1 MRYSKKHINASF
13 FCSIIIPK
21 IKKLYNINRKK
32 KERNEKIENFKTNAV
47 CPKCRKELVTSEVE
61 GCVVFTCP
69 ECSKNYTLGEVKS
82 DKDLLIYIPRDDK
95 FNNELF
101 EKEIYN
107 LYYDSFYS
115 KYDTLKEVEKTKD
128 TYILRFGGYLTL
140 RSFNQLSKI
149 WEHRNELESMEEYDI
164 PVLWQVFD
172 RIPIR
177 GLSLEDAV
185 RTAKENFDLLPL
197 GTNPAYVEDSYQIDD
212 GNDGNNSVEE
222 TVKYLED
229 IYYY

>member
-1 MRYSKKHINASF
+1 MKK
-13 FCSIIIPK
+13 
-21 IKKLYNINRKK
+21 
-32 KERNEKIENFKTNAV
+32 FKTNLV
-47 CPKCRKELVTSEVE
+47 CPKCGKELVTSEVD

-69 ECSKNYTLGEVKS
+69 ECNKDYTLAEVKS
-82 DKDLLIYIPRDDK
+82 DKDLLIYIPVDDK
-95 FNNELF
+95 CNNELF

-107 LYYDSFYS
+107 LYHNSFYS
-115 KYDTLKEVEKTKD
+115 KHDTLKEVKKTKD
-128 TYILRFGGYLTL
+128 MYVLRFGGYLTL
-140 RSFNQLSKI
+140 KSFKQLSKI
-149 WEHRNELESMEEYDI
+149 WEHRNELDSMEEYDI

-197 GTNPAYVEDSYQIDD
+197 GTNPEYVEDSYQIDD
-212 GNDGNNSVEE
+212 GNDGNNSVEK